1 MPESPVGPTTGDAM
15 DVAAAPPRRSEWR
28 RFGRVFFGRKLY
40 LVGFIIVAIIIF
52 TAIFAPVLTPYDPEV
67 NDLRARLQTPNA
79 EHWLGT
85 DQLGRDIL
93 CRIIYGTRVSLI
105 IGFSAVLAST
115 IVGTIMGLTAAHY
128 GGWVFAVIMRITDV
142 LMALPAIILMM
153 LIAGMLK
160 GGGVWIVVFALGF
173 GGIAPMARMMCGQAL
188 SVKQNDYV
196 MAARAVGMSNWR
208 IMWTQI
214 FPNAYPPLIVGLTMG
229 IGGVVLGE
237 AGLSFLGIGVQAPTP
252 SWGGMVMDGQRF
264 LMTNP
269 LLSLMPG
276 IAIMFLVFGFNMVG
290 DGVRD
295 AIDPRLR
302 GVI

>member
-1 MPESPVGPTTGDAM
+1 
-15 DVAAAPPRRSEWR
+15 
-28 RFGRVFFGRKLY
+28 
-40 LVGFIIVAIIIF
+40 
-52 TAIFAPVLTPYDPEV
+52 
-67 NDLRARLQTPNA
+67 
-79 EHWLGT
+79 
-85 DQLGRDIL
+85 
-93 CRIIYGTRVSLI
+93 
-105 IGFSAVLAST
+105 
-115 IVGTIMGLTAAHY
+115 
-128 GGWVFAVIMRITDV
+128 
-142 LMALPAIILMM
+142 
-153 LIAGMLK
+153 MLK